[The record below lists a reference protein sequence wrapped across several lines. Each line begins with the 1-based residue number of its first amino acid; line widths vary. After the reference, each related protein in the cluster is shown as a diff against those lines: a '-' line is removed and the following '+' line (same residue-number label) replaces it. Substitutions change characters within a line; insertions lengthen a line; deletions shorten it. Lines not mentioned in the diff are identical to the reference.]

1 MTPAMAPAADT
12 APVQAPSPVAVEAT
26 HAVEVIEDVKAEAAR
41 ARPEVV
47 ATVQQEAPAA
57 VAIVQTV
64 KTEIAAK
71 PAPAIEQP
79 PAPVATA
86 AEDVAPV
93 TAVVRTEPV
102 QIDLVDAVNEAT
114 ADTEAAVE
122 AVTPTPAPAAPKPV
136 STPATGSLFFVADAD
151 TPPSITR
158 SLFEPAVTP
167 VKPADDIAQSD
178 KQDDDTTE
186 ERSA

>member
-1 MTPAMAPAADT
+1 M
-12 APVQAPSPVAVEAT
+12 
-26 HAVEVIEDVKAEAAR
+26 
-41 ARPEVV
+41 
-47 ATVQQEAPAA
+47 
-57 VAIVQTV
+57 
-64 KTEIAAK
+64 
-71 PAPAIEQP
+71 
-79 PAPVATA
+79 
-86 AEDVAPV
+86 

-122 AVTPTPAPAAPKPV
+122 TVTLAPTPAAPKPL
-136 STPATGSLFFVADAD
+136 STPATGSLFFVADVD
-151 TPPSITR
+151 PPPSLTR

>member
-1 MTPAMAPAADT
+1 M
-12 APVQAPSPVAVEAT
+12 
-26 HAVEVIEDVKAEAAR
+26 
-41 ARPEVV
+41 
-47 ATVQQEAPAA
+47 
-57 VAIVQTV
+57 
-64 KTEIAAK
+64 
-71 PAPAIEQP
+71 
-79 PAPVATA
+79 
-86 AEDVAPV
+86 APV